1 MSRMLHF
8 PSSLR
13 NTGVGGSNSG
23 VLWRSNSLN
32 AMQQKHQMI
41 EIFLTIEQELPRPG
55 GGPPLYAQHGN
66 RMTDLVSVLLRDL
79 SVFLSQAYKSQ
90 AELEL
95 QIGAAKWNLQLIIMN
110 EEMLEEALKAGSRRM
125 LGGAARAA
133 QGPHA
138 GTSGPT
144 TSSLTRRHLRPH
156 VPFSFSSTLLTYD
169 SARRAHV
176 HPPAPHNA
184 RRMRRDVC
192 EFAESRA
199 HAARGLWATV
209 SCSRL
214 GAARL
219 VKTPSPSL
227 RVSPR
232 HSSRSSAAPVT
243 AFVGMA
249 LKDGAMRDP
258 MPVDARGESGN

>member
-8 PSSLR
+8 PLSLR

-23 VLWRSNSLN
+23 VPWRSNSLN

-66 RMTDLVSVLLRDL
+66 RITDLISVLLLRDL
-79 SVFLSQAYKSQ
+79 SAFLSQAYKSQ

-95 QIGAAKWNLQLIIMN
+95 QIGAAKWNLQLIITN
-110 EEMLEEALKAGSRRM
+110 DEMLEEALKAGNRRDI
-125 LGGAARAA
+125 GWCR
-133 QGPHA
+133 
-138 GTSGPT
+138 TSGT
-144 TSSLTRRHLRPH
+144 GH

-169 SARRAHV
+169 SARHAHV

-184 RRMRRDVC
+184 RRTRRDAY
-192 EFAESRA
+192 EFAESRV

-243 AFVGMA
+243 AFLGMA